1 MYFGSQHHQQAQITC
16 SRSHRYILRGTDNW
30 FKIKYL
36 TEKNEAA
43 KFSLSF
49 WDFSLTF

>member
-36 TEKNEAA
+36 TKKNEAA
-43 KFSLSF
+43 KFSLSS